1 MLIAEFIRN
10 LFLRSNFH
18 NIWFLNGLSIVSRI
32 TDLAYKTFPY
42 MALMYYSSANTSPLP
57 LYPHYRCHSVIL
69 WYGMNIPSYWLLF
82 NYSILA
88 HASVTSYILSHLPKM
103 TSPSS
108 LHSQCLLL
116 KMAQALFIH
125 SFTQKC
131 IDNHQWARCHLHT
144 GWSLLSCSLH
154 LEKIH
159 YKQVHK

>member
-1 MLIAEFIRN
+1 MLIAECIRN
-10 LFLRSNFH
+10 LFLRSSFH

-57 LYPHYRCHSVIL
+57 LYPHYHCHSVIL
-69 WYGMNIPSYWLLF
+69 WYGMNIASYWLLF

-88 HASVTSYILSHLPKM
+88 HASVMLEILSHLPEM

-116 KMAQALFIH
+116 KMVQALFIL
-125 SFTQKC
+125 FTC
-131 IDNHQWARCHLHT
+131 
-144 GWSLLSCSLH
+144 LLKSVLTITNEPGVIYTLDDPYSHAAYTWRRYL
-154 LEKIH
+154 
-159 YKQVHK
+159 